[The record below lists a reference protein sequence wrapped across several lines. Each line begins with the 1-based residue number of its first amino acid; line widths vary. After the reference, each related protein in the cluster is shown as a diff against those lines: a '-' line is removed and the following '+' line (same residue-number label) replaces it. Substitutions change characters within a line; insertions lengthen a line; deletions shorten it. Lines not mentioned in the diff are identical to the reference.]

1 MKHTACFS
9 FFLADSFSS
18 KIIVDSLSPELAG
31 EMADVS
37 VELSSVE
44 STVVLKISCDALSS
58 VRAAANSYLRWIGI
72 VVDVLECV

>member
-18 KIIVDSLSPELAG
+18 EVVVDSISPELVE
-31 EMADVS
+31 EMADVA
-37 VELSSVE
+37 VELSVVD
-44 STVVLKISCDALSS
+44 STVVLRISSDVLSS

-72 VVDVLECV
+72 VVDVLEGV